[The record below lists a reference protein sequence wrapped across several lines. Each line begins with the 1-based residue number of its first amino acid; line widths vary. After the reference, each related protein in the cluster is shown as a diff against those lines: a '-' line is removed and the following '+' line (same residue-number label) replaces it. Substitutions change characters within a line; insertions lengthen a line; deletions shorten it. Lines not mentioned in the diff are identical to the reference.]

1 METQLAYLAGIFDG
15 EGTVTLVK
23 VSKDSEF
30 RYPLLSVS
38 NTERVL
44 LEPFR
49 ELFGGAIST
58 KKTYQENHKTS
69 YHWKV
74 EYTRALEAMS
84 LLVPFIRHP
93 EKKARVKLLLA
104 EWASVTPRNGKYT
117 DEIKAQKLDLQE
129 RFFHPST
136 S

>member
-30 RYPLLSVS
+30 RYPLLSVA

-58 KKTYQENHKTS
+58 KKTYQTNHKTS
-69 YHWKV
+69 YQWKV
-74 EYTRALEAMS
+74 EYTRALKAMR
-84 LLVPFIRHP
+84 LLAYFIRHP
-93 EKKARVKLLLA
+93 EKKARIELLLT
-104 EWASVTPRNGKYT
+104 EWTSVTPRNGKYT
-117 DEIKAQKLDLQE
+117 EEMKARKLNLQE